1 MTLNP
6 RMDMIVITV
15 ESSWVPMSAY
25 VLTLIVASIGTCMA
39 LGWWW
44 LENRRAR
51 HLEDANAELRAQIA
65 DLREEAAWAKIR
77 DGESISRRL
86 SPDDVVTMHQLL
98 GSCPFNDHC
107 NCGGVPDAHFPERR
121 RHVSRS
127 H

>member
-1 MTLNP
+1 
-6 RMDMIVITV
+6 MDMIVITV

-51 HLEDANAELRAQIA
+51 HLEDANAELREQIA

-77 DGESISRRL
+77 GGETASRRL
-86 SPDDVVTMHQLL
+86 HRL
-98 GSCPFNDHC
+98 GHCPFNDGC
-107 NCGGVPDAHFPERR
+107 DCGGAPDAHFPRHR